1 MSTNTPFAELS
12 LGISGRVAIVTGAG
26 GAIGRATAEL
36 LARHGAQVV
45 CADLTE
51 QSAARTCEALP
62 EPKRH
67 LARGYDLARADN
79 CRALVKDTYER
90 YRRIDILANVAAVL
104 NRMDF
109 LSVTEEEFE
118 RTYAAI
124 IKSQFFLCQAVIP
137 HMRAAK
143 WGRIINISSG
153 LISIFGA
160 VHYAVA
166 KGGVMPLTQSLA
178 KLYGADNICINAI
191 RPGQIDTP
199 MLRGGL
205 REGDIEKYVRDIPL
219 GRLGSPP
226 DIAHGVLYLASEW
239 GSFVSGSEL
248 TIAGGDLLRP

>member
-1 MSTNTPFAELS
+1 MSLELD
-12 LGISGRVAIVTGAG
+12 LGIAERVAIVTGAG
-26 GAIGRATAEL
+26 GAIGSATAEI
-36 LARHGAQVV
+36 LARHGVKVV
-45 CADLTE
+45 CADINE
-51 QSAARTCEALP
+51 QSADATRRRLP
-62 EPKRH
+62 EAARH
-67 LARGYDLARADN
+67 MAWQGDLARADE
-79 CRALVKDTYER
+79 CRALAQESHRR
-90 YRRIDILANVAAVL
+90 YGRVDILANVAGML

-109 LSVTEEEFE
+109 LDVTEAEFD
-118 RTYAAI
+118 RTYGAV

-143 WGRIINISSG
+143 WGRIVNISSG

-178 KLYGADNICINAI
+178 KAYGPDNICVNAI

-205 REGDIEKYVRDIPL
+205 GPGDLQKYVQDIPL
-219 GRLGSPP
+219 GRLGLPD

-239 GSFVSGSEL
+239 ARFVSGAEL
-248 TIAGGDLLRP
+248 TIAGADLLRP